1 MSYDPEDE
9 LLIEWI
15 PEDDEDAV
23 PVFDED
29 VEEEWDAKIQTFNT
43 TDLPTFMVDKMCK
56 KKFGH
61 TNWVRMSNI
70 EARELAMN
78 PCVIDY
84 TEGIVYFKNSRL
96 V

>member
-1 MSYDPEDE
+1 MSDPKDE
-9 LLIEWI
+9 LIIEWI
-15 PEDDEDAV
+15 PEEDEDAV
-23 PVFDED
+23 PVFEENI
-29 VEEEWDAKIQTFNT
+29 EEEWDAKIETFNI

-84 TEGIVYFKNSRL
+84 NEGIVYFKNQTM